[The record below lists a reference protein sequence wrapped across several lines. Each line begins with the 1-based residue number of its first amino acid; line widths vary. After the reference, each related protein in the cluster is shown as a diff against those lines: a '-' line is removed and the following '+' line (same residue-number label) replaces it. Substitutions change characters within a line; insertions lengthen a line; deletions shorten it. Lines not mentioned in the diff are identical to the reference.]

1 MAVHWSA
8 AVDPCRRVPRD
19 APLRSSVG
27 KPARAQDDELADET
41 DVIAAAGRVFA
52 KSPSTSWAAWSGRPI
67 DGKDPC

>member
-52 KSPSTSWAAWSGRPI
+52 KSPSTS
-67 DGKDPC
+67 